1 MKRALYICEIL
12 TCAVFSALICL
23 HMRAFNEPVCFG
35 KLGYFLSLAGYG
47 ISAVLLIKKLIDELK
62 SKTAR
67 LSLKEGIFSTIYA
80 HPLLAV
86 LLMVVVEFFTNNF
99 STVSILLVL
108 SMFLLFISP
117 NWFKGRSRY
126 KLMALFVVLTFILL
140 AAFVLCGAIYRVP
153 APYGGVNPDL
163 SEMTHAE
170 LQRRKWEDFLKAVGG
185 AAQLCFIPAIFA
197 FLLADVFSD
206 EMIYENS

>member
-12 TCAVFSALICL
+12 TCVVFSALICL

-67 LSLKEGIFSTIYA
+67 LSLKEGIFSTFYA
-80 HPLLAV
+80 LPV
-86 LLMVVVEFFTNNF
+86 LVVVLMAVVVFFRINF
-99 STVSILLVL
+99 STLSILLIV
-108 SMFLLFISP
+108 SVILFILSAQ
-117 NWFKGRSRY
+117 WFKGRSRY